1 MKRIVSLIALLFCLV
16 VPALAVS
23 PDEVLGDPALEQ
35 RARDISAGLRCLV
48 CQNQSIDDSDA
59 DLARDLR
66 ILVRE
71 RLVAGDS
78 NAEVE
83 QYLVDRYGEY
93 VLLNPRLNNH
103 TLILCCWHSVS
114 SASSGL
120 FGAHLPKPMKSACPT
135 MKSAFWPNFPALE
148 KTRRERAEGDLL
160 APWWRDMPLS

>member
-1 MKRIVSLIALLFCLV
+1 MRRLLSLLALVLCLV
-16 VPALAVS
+16 TPVLAVS
-23 PDEVLGDPALEQ
+23 PDEMLDDPLLEQ

-71 RLVAGDS
+71 RLAAGDS
-78 NAEVE
+78 DAEVE

-103 TLILCCWHSVS
+103 TLILWV
-114 SASSGL
+114 AAPVLFGLGLLGL
-120 FGAHLPKPMKSACPT
+120 FLAIRAPRKLTSETLSEDEKRVLAELSGAEESD
-135 MKSAFWPNFPALE
+135 
-148 KTRRERAEGDLL
+148 TRKG
-160 APWWRDMPLS
+160 